1 MHFFRSKAVRV
12 AFFFF
17 YFCLAV
23 TPCFGLSEAGLS
35 PSQIEDST
43 RADDLSATSP
53 VSEDYSVDGLSAKA
67 SDGGSPLLGDRCSLG
82 LAA

>member
-35 PSQIEDST
+35 PSQIED
-43 RADDLSATSP
+43 
-53 VSEDYSVDGLSAKA
+53 
-67 SDGGSPLLGDRCSLG
+67 
-82 LAA
+82 

>member
-53 VSEDYSVDGLSAKA
+53 VSETTLSTASRQRRPMEGLLSWATAARSA
-67 SDGGSPLLGDRCSLG
+67 
-82 LAA
+82 